1 VTTTVPAA
9 TTTPAHRAPSGGA
22 TDRAKAEQKLGW
34 YLAGPAFVV
43 MLSRDRHGTCGQ
55 LLFEYYWG
63 SGFLPSEYQGVKFR
77 PGGDPVLY
85 LSNPAGVSA
94 NVRRGQLDDLAK
106 LNRMKLQEAGDPE
119 KLAADFRKFI
129 ESEIEKARPRKS
141 KSLTPRKPSADPTS
155 GTDAPVGLEQK
166 ENTGLPSAE
175 NRGEV
180 AAIED
185 EDDLIG

>member
-1 VTTTVPAA
+1 MRIVIYETSEEVHPNQRYVAR
-9 TTTPAHRAPSGGA
+9 AHH
-22 TDRAKAEQKLGW
+22 QKTGW
-34 YLAGPAFVV
+34 QH
-43 MLSRDRHGTCGQ
+43 LSMNG
-55 LLFEYYWG
+55 
-63 SGFLPSEYQGVKFR
+63 
-77 PGGDPVLY
+77 
-85 LSNPAGVSA
+85 
-94 NVRRGQLDDLAK
+94 
-106 LNRMKLQEAGDPE
+106 GDPE

-155 GTDAPVGLEQK
+155 GTDAPVGQERN
-166 ENTGLPSAE
+166 ENIGLPSAE